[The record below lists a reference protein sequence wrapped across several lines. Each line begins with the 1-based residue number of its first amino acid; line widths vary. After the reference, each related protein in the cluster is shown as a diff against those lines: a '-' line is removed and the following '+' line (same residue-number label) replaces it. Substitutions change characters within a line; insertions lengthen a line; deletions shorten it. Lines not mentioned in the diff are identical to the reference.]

1 MSNIGVPPKLP
12 SIRLPNAPDLPRMT
26 LSIPTGKIP
35 SYKPL
40 VVPPSDL
47 QSPEGVEEE
56 KSETKTEQPAP
67 LKLDLPVVDISIP
80 IPSPEVMVTAVT
92 TAVAAVATT
101 TLAQPLFDS
110 IKKKSQKFIQGQV
123 NKWKELNL
131 KPKDS
136 LES

>member
-35 SYKPL
+35 SYTPL

-47 QSPEGVEEE
+47 QRPEGVEEE

-67 LKLDLPVVDISIP
+67 LKLDLPV
-80 IPSPEVMVTAVT
+80 VT

>member
-1 MSNIGVPPKLP
+1 
-12 SIRLPNAPDLPRMT
+12 MT

-47 QSPEGVEEE
+47 QRPEGVEEE

-67 LKLDLPVVDISIP
+67 LKLDLPVVDISVP
-80 IPSPEVMVTAVT
+80 IPSPEVMITAVT

-101 TLAQPLFDS
+101 TLAQPVFDS

-123 NKWKELNL
+123 NKWKATNL
-131 KPKDS
+131 PQK
-136 LES
+136 E